1 MENQYSEISQ
11 NRCLS
16 ENQRYAKSAD
26 KSNAILFIIAL
37 IISLLIIGLAAWGF
51 CNNNIYKGDND
62 WVIKHDV
69 VGTYGDFIG
78 GVLGTMIA
86 LYSAYLLVR
95 TLGNQ
100 LSVNGDV
107 MDTNKNVIK
116 TNNKTIYQSF
126 LQIFDNKFSTQF
138 GIYQQAKLNYQ
149 CEIQKVQKKVIE
161 NGATQKKI
169 IIHETIVIHGAEALE
184 HLATQFSKNR
194 YTDKRTYLSRVKSA
208 TNAFDEFY
216 SEHRREMSVHF
227 RNLYLLAKYVGETD
241 NVDEEGNIKLT
252 EQDRVEYA
260 KSIRGQLSEG
270 EMLLLRYNCLTS
282 RGEKMRTFVN
292 QFNLIKH
299 LPVMSLL
306 EFQKHRDKLRSYR
319 DANTLDTHFI
329 ALKKRMK
336 EYIGF
341 ATNEQTSKWNFSV
354 KYSIEMELSVD
365 RKQFKLTVKRMKN
378 RPATGSDG
386 TPPIEKAL
394 NCFTGITD
402 IKELYKDF
410 VREALLVSNFY
421 LYNGSNNNNIT
432 GKENSDAVYD
442 YAILEYVS
450 NYPIAVS
457 EL

>member
-1 MENQYSEISQ
+1 METQYSEINQ
-11 NRCLS
+11 NEILS
-16 ENQRYAKSAD
+16 ENKKHARSAGKTND
-26 KSNAILFIIAL
+26 ILFVIAL
-37 IISLLIIGLAAWGF
+37 IVSFIFIGISVWLF
-51 CNNNIYKGDND
+51 CNNNIYKGDKE

-78 GVLGTMIA
+78 GVLGTIIA

-95 TLGNQ
+95 ALGNQ

-107 MDTNKNVIK
+107 MDTNENVIK
-116 TNNKTIYQSF
+116 TNKKTIYQSF
-126 LQIFDNKFSTQF
+126 LQIFDNKFGTLFS
-138 GIYQQAKLNYQ
+138 IYQQAKLNYQ
-149 CEIQKVQKKVIE
+149 CEIQQVQKKIIK
-161 NGATQKKI
+161 NGGTQKKI
-169 IIHETIVIHGAEALE
+169 IIHETIVMHGAEALE
-184 HLATQFSKNR
+184 YLADQFSNTK
-194 YTDKRTYLSRVKSA
+194 YTDKRTYLNRVKSA

-227 RNLYLLAKYVGETD
+227 RNLYLLAKYIGETD
-241 NVDEEGNIKLT
+241 NVDEEGDIKLT

-292 QFNLIKH
+292 QFNLTKH
-299 LPVMSLL
+299 LPIMSLL
-306 EFQKHRDKLRSYR
+306 EFRKHRDKLRSDR

-329 ALKKRMK
+329 ALKKRIK

-341 ATNEQTSKWNFSV
+341 ATNEQNSKWNFSI

-386 TPPIEKAL
+386 TPTIEKAL
-394 NCFTGITD
+394 NCFTEISD
-402 IKELYKDF
+402 IRELYKDF

-450 NYPIAVS
+450 NYPIAVT

>member
-1 MENQYSEISQ
+1 METQYSEISQ
-11 NRCLS
+11 NENLS
-16 ENQRYAKSAD
+16 ENQKKAKSAS
-26 KSNAILFIIAL
+26 KNNVILFIIAL
-37 IISLLIIGLAAWGF
+37 AVSLIVIGFSAYFF
-51 CNNNIYKGDND
+51 CNNNLYEGDEE
-62 WVIKHDV
+62 WIIKHDV

-78 GVLGTMIA
+78 GVLGTIIT
-86 LYSAYLLVR
+86 LFSAYLLVM

-126 LQIFDNKFSTQF
+126 LQIFDNKFSTLF

-161 NGATQKKI
+161 KGATRKEI

-184 HLATQFSKNR
+184 HLATQFSRIR
-194 YTDKRTYLSRVKSA
+194 YMDKRTYLSRVKSA
-208 TNAFDEFY
+208 TNAFDVFY

-227 RNLYLLAKYVGETD
+227 RNLYLLAKYIGETD
-241 NVDEEGNIKLT
+241 HVDEEGDVKLT

-270 EMLLLRYNCLTS
+270 EMLLLRYNCLTT

-299 LPVMSLL
+299 LPIMSLL
-306 EFQKHRDKLRSYR
+306 EFRKHRDKLRSCR

-354 KYSIEMELSVD
+354 KYSVEMKLSVD

-378 RPATGSDG
+378 RPAPGSDG

-421 LYNGSNNNNIT
+421 LYNGSNNNYIT

-450 NYPIAVS
+450 SYPIAVT

>member
-1 MENQYSEISQ
+1 METQYTEISP
-11 NRCLS
+11 NENLS
-16 ENQRYAKSAD
+16 DNQRYAKSAGKTND
-26 KSNAILFIIAL
+26 NLFIFAFFASL
-37 IISLLIIGLAAWGF
+37 IFIGLSVLLF
-51 CNNNIYKGDND
+51 CNNNIYKGDKE

-78 GVLGTMIA
+78 GVLGTIIA
-86 LYSAYLLVR
+86 LFSTYLLVK

-107 MDTNKNVIK
+107 MDTNKNVVK

-126 LQIFDNKFSTQF
+126 LQIFDNKFSTLLD
-138 GIYQQAKLNYQ
+138 IYQQAKFNYK
-149 CEIQKVQKKVIE
+149 CEIPQVQKKVIE
-161 NGATQKKI
+161 KGGTREEI
-169 IIHETIVIHGAEALE
+169 ISHETIVIHGAEALE
-184 HLATQFSKNR
+184 YLADQFSNTK
-194 YTDKRTYLSRVKSA
+194 YTDKRTYLNRVKSA

-227 RNLYLLAKYVGETD
+227 RNLYLLAKYIGETD
-241 NVDEEGNIKLT
+241 NVDEEGDIKIT
-252 EQDRVEYA
+252 EDDRVEYA

-292 QFNLIKH
+292 QFNLTKH
-299 LPVMSLL
+299 LPIMSLL
-306 EFQKHRDKLRSYR
+306 EFRKHRDKLRSDR

-329 ALKKRMK
+329 ALKKRIK

-341 ATNEQTSKWNFSV
+341 ATNEQTSKWDFSI

-386 TPPIEKAL
+386 TPTIEKAL
-394 NCFTGITD
+394 NCFTEISD
-402 IKELYKDF
+402 IRELYKDF

-450 NYPIAVS
+450 NYPIAVA

>member
-1 MENQYSEISQ
+1 METQYSEISP
-11 NRCLS
+11 NEILS
-16 ENQRYAKSAD
+16 ENQKKAKSAS
-26 KSNAILFIIAL
+26 KNNVVLFIIAL
-37 IISLLIIGLAAWGF
+37 AVSLIVIVFSAYFF
-51 CNNNIYKGDND
+51 CNNNLYEGDEE
-62 WVIKHDV
+62 WIIKHDV

-78 GVLGTMIA
+78 GVLGTIIA

-107 MDTNKNVIK
+107 MDTNKNIIK

-126 LQIFDNKFSTQF
+126 LQIFDNKFSTLF
-138 GIYQQAKLNYQ
+138 GIYQQAKQNYQ
-149 CEIQKVQKKVIE
+149 CEIQQVQKKVIE
-161 NGATQKKI
+161 KGATRKEI

-184 HLATQFSKNR
+184 YLADQFSNTK
-194 YTDKRTYLSRVKSA
+194 YTDKRTYLNRVKSA

-227 RNLYLLAKYVGETD
+227 RNLYLLTKYIGETD
-241 NVDEEGNIKLT
+241 NVDEEGDIKIT
-252 EQDRVEYA
+252 EDDRVEYA

-292 QFNLIKH
+292 QFNLTKH
-299 LPVMSLL
+299 LPIMSLL
-306 EFQKHRDKLRSYR
+306 EFRKHRDKLRSDR

-329 ALKKRMK
+329 ALKKRIK

-341 ATNEQTSKWNFSV
+341 ATNEQTSKWDFSI

-365 RKQFKLTVKRMKN
+365 RKQFKLTVKRIKN

-394 NCFTGITD
+394 NCFTEISD
-402 IKELYKDF
+402 IRELYKDF

-450 NYPIAVS
+450 NYPIAVA

>member
-1 MENQYSEISQ
+1 METQYTEISQ
-11 NRCLS
+11 NELLS
-16 ENQRYAKSAD
+16 ENQRHAKSAG
-26 KSNAILFIIAL
+26 KTNNILFAIAFV
-37 IISLLIIGLAAWGF
+37 ISLLFIGLGACFF
-51 CNNNIYKGDND
+51 CNNNIYTGDHE
-62 WVIKHDV
+62 WVITHDI

-78 GVLGTMIA
+78 GVLGTIIA
-86 LYSAYLLVR
+86 LYSSYLLVR

-100 LSVNGDV
+100 LSVNSDV
-107 MDTNKNVIK
+107 MDTNKNVVN

-126 LQIFDNKFSTQF
+126 LQIFDNKFRTLF
-138 GIYQQAKLNYQ
+138 NIYQQAKLNYQ
-149 CEIQKVQKKVIE
+149 CEIQQVQKKIIE
-161 NGATQKKI
+161 NGGIRKEI
-169 IIHETIVIHGAEALE
+169 IIHETTVIHGAEALE
-184 HLATQFSKNR
+184 HLAVQFSNTK
-194 YTDKRTYLSRVKSA
+194 YSDKRTYLNRVKSA

-227 RNLYLLAKYVGETD
+227 RNLYLLAKYIGETD
-241 NVDEEGNIKLT
+241 NVDEEGNVKLT

-306 EFQKHRDKLRSYR
+306 EFRRHRVKLRSYR
-319 DANTLDTHFI
+319 DANTLDTHFM

-341 ATNEQTSKWNFSV
+341 AANEQTSNWNFSV
-354 KYSIEMELSVD
+354 KYSIEMAMSED
-365 RKQFKLTVKRMKN
+365 KKQFKLTIKCLKN

-421 LYNGSNNNNIT
+421 QYNGNNNNNVT
-432 GKENSDAVYD
+432 GKESSAEKYD
-442 YAILEYVS
+442 YAIIEYIS
-450 NYPIAVS
+450 NYPIAVTES
-457 EL
+457 

>member
-1 MENQYSEISQ
+1 METQYTEISP
-11 NRCLS
+11 NENLS
-16 ENQRYAKSAD
+16 DNQRHAKSAGKTND
-26 KSNAILFIIAL
+26 NLFIFAFFASL
-37 IISLLIIGLAAWGF
+37 IFIGLSVWLF
-51 CNNNIYKGDND
+51 CNNNIYKGDKE

-78 GVLGTMIA
+78 GVLGTIIA
-86 LYSAYLLVR
+86 LFSTYLLVK

-107 MDTNKNVIK
+107 MDTNKNVVK

-126 LQIFDNKFSTQF
+126 LQIFDNKFSTLLD
-138 GIYQQAKLNYQ
+138 IYQQAKFNYK
-149 CEIQKVQKKVIE
+149 CEIPQVQKKVIE
-161 NGATQKKI
+161 KGGTREEI
-169 IIHETIVIHGAEALE
+169 ISHETIVIHGAEALE
-184 HLATQFSKNR
+184 YLADQFSNTK
-194 YTDKRTYLSRVKSA
+194 YTDKRTYLNRVKSA

-227 RNLYLLAKYVGETD
+227 RNLYLLAKYIGETD
-241 NVDEEGNIKLT
+241 NVDEEGDIKIT
-252 EQDRVEYA
+252 EHDRVEYA

-299 LPVMSLL
+299 LPIMSLL
-306 EFQKHRDKLRSYR
+306 EFRKHREKLRSYR

-329 ALKKRMK
+329 ALKKIMK
-336 EYIGF
+336 EYVGF
-341 ATNEQTSKWNFSV
+341 ATNEQTSKWNFSL
-354 KYSIEMELSVD
+354 KYSIEMELSPD
-365 RKQFKLTVKRMKN
+365 RKQFKLIVKRMKN

-394 NCFTGITD
+394 NCFTD
-402 IKELYKDF
+402 ISDIRELYKDF
-410 VREALLVSNFY
+410 IREALLVSNFY
-421 LYNGSNNNNIT
+421 LYNGSNNNNVT
-432 GKENSDAVYD
+432 GKEDSDEEYD

-450 NYPIAVS
+450 NYPIVVT
-457 EL
+457 E